1 MFKKIVCAAI
11 MTALLVSQAVCV
23 LADEPARSVATT
35 TKYVD
40 GQASVVTTVLNVE
53 EGDEIT
59 YLAYTG
65 GEVID
70 DNIAYIDQKTVGKDE
85 TSVKFEYVADF
96 EKFNGS
102 KVMVGGLNK
111 STNAAFA
118 VDETGTINANA
129 VVTIKTNETQKEYS
143 IAPVTTAEGF
153 TKIAAKVEGTTLS
166 DGTANVT
173 WFAAADGIWVAN
185 SALNGKMAVTLTWEG
200 TAPEIAA
207 TPVLSKIGKAEAK
220 LVVLATKAA
229 NAKEYGIKVSKAAFD
244 TENIETIDAAN
255 AGVADVATKIVKY
268 AALGAD
274 VEGKYVIVVAD
285 LLSKGEYNVAAY
297 SGDVDTD
304 VKTLVV
310 E

>member
-11 MTALLVSQAVCV
+11 MTALLVSQAVGAFAAGFTKV
-23 LADEPARSVATT
+23 DTT
-35 TKYVD
+35 TTYDATNKQV
-40 GQASVVTTVLNVE
+40 AVTTTVSGVE
-53 EGDEIT
+53 KDDEIT

-65 GEVID
+65 EDVTD
-70 DNIAYIDQKTVGKDE
+70 ESIAYIDQKTVTEADG
-85 TSVKFEYVADF
+85 SQIAFEYVADF
-96 EKFNGS
+96 KFNGS
-102 KVMVGGLNK
+102 KVMVGGLDK
-111 STNAAFA
+111 SANAAYT
-118 VDETGTINANA
+118 VNDDGKINANA
-129 VVTIKTNETQKEYS
+129 VVTIGENKYE

-185 SALNGKMAVTLTWEG
+185 SALNGKTAVTLTWSG

-255 AGVADVATKIVKY
+255 AGVEDVATKIVKY